1 MKNKFLSA
9 VLCFSFLIVSLC
21 SCGKNQNT
29 ESEQSIVSSAVMEE
43 GTFDIEA
50 IRTNINIK
58 GHKFTVPQKLS
69 ELEEGL
75 TYEFV
80 DEEFDDGLYMVE
92 IFDEKGLILK
102 SIATNAHKKSKKAFL
117 YNVSVEDSDSDV
129 AGIVPLV
136 STKEDVLKQF
146 GAPDDKVS
154 YDYSGEKKEAYKYGV
169 YEPREDFKSKG
180 QFMTIGFNSSNVVE
194 VITVNYSE

>member
-1 MKNKFLSA
+1 MLDKIRYYEKQVFSSGFML
-9 VLCFSFLIVSLC
+9 SFLIVPLC
-21 SCGKNQNT
+21 SCGKNKNT

-58 GHKFTVPQKLS
+58 GQEFTVPQKLS

-75 TYEFV
+75 KYEFV

-92 IFDEKGLILK
+92 IFDENGLILK

-146 GAPDDKVS
+146 GVPDDKVS
-154 YDYSGEKKEAYKYGV
+154 YDDSGEKKKPINTAYMNLVK
-169 YEPREDFKSKG
+169 
-180 QFMTIGFNSSNVVE
+180 TSNQRGD
-194 VITVNYSE
+194 S